1 MNKIILNTRRQE
13 VKETRQYLKSAWTIV
28 MCSCILVFS
37 SSITFTSCSDML
49 DVESTRQNI
58 EPSIEDKT
66 DSVFYAYGILQAMQQ
81 LADQYVFQGE
91 LRGELVK
98 TTQYTDNN
106 LRQLY
111 DYSATTENK
120 YDSAY
125 VYYRVINNC
134 NYYIAYCDTAQYN
147 GSTNVVMDKY
157 VATHAIRA
165 WAYLQLARN
174 YGKVPFFTEPLT
186 KISDIDKDYP
196 ELDING
202 ILAQLAPDLERY
214 AARYYKVPSLGYPT
228 SGVSIGYT
236 NWNNQKYLLPS
247 LCFIPLNV
255 VLGDMYLECG
265 DYDTAA
271 RHFVTY
277 LTRLA
282 DETKTNYTA
291 PMAAKNSIGRFATN
305 DDDNLPDR
313 NQISAEVNGTE
324 WSTIWSN
331 IGRQQISDVH
341 DIISYIPMATTA
353 QNGQTT
359 NIPLTFGF
367 NYYATT
373 EETGGDPYVDEI
385 QLLPSDQLN
394 LLSDSTEYYYYST
407 PQTAVD
413 KYDSI
418 SISKAGDMRMRSILR
433 QTLNS
438 DTIQTWIDKYKHA
451 NVVLYRVSTIWL
463 RLAECFNRLD
473 MPDAAF
479 AILKDGINSNITL
492 TAADGSY
499 YVNYITEDTR
509 NKLKTTYP
517 LLSDEYSQKFT
528 IDDISGIHTHGA
540 GRAASDCPG
549 AKGTGGSTYHTGK
562 SPYKYDR
569 IIGKKL
575 KELADAGVAVG
586 TTKNDTINAVEDL
599 LCDEYAL
606 ELAFEGCRY
615 YDLLRIADHKNRAGL
630 YGANYGD
637 MWLTRKLGYKGWT
650 PDKKYLPFK

>member
-134 NYYIAYCDTAQYN
+134 NYYITYCDTAQYN

-202 ILAQLAPDLERY
+202 ILAQLAPDLEKY
-214 AARYYKVPSLGYPT
+214 AARYYKTPSLGYPT
-228 SGVSIGYT
+228 SGVSIGSP
-236 NWNNQKYLLPS
+236 NWESAAKYFLPR

-255 VLGDMYLECG
+255 VLGDMYLETG
-265 DYDTAA
+265 DYESAA

-282 DETKTNYTA
+282 DQTKTDYTA
-291 PMAAKNSIGRFATN
+291 PMASKNSVGRFG
-305 DDDNLPDR
+305 DDEDLPDR
-313 NQISAEVNGTE
+313 SQIGATVNGTT
-324 WSTIWSN
+324 WASIWYSN
-331 IGRQQISDVH
+331 SVN

-359 NIPLTFGF
+359 QVPLTFGF
-367 NYYATT
+367 NYYATK

-385 QLLPSDQLN
+385 QLLPSDAMN
-394 LLSDSTEYYYYST
+394 LLSDSTDYYYYAAT
-407 PQTAVD
+407 D
-413 KYDSI
+413 KLDKFDSI
-418 SISKAGDMRMRSILR
+418 RVAKAGDMRMRSIMH
-433 QTLNS
+433 QTLNA
-438 DTIQTWIDKYKHA
+438 DTIQQWIDKYKYA
-451 NVVLYRVSTIWL
+451 NIVLYRVSTIWL
-463 RLAECFNRLD
+463 RLAECFNRLG

-479 AILKDGINSNITL
+479 AILKDGINANIL
-492 TAADGSY
+492 EQAADGSY
-499 YVNYITEDTR
+499 YMNYITEDTR
-509 NKLKTTYP
+509 NKLKTNYP
-517 LLSDEYSQKFT
+517 LLSDEYSKKFT
-528 IDDISGIHTHGA
+528 IANISGIHTHGA
-540 GRAASDCPG
+540 GRAASDCPAANG
-549 AKGTGGSTYHTGK
+549 VGGTTYHTGK
-562 SPYKYDR
+562 SPYQYNR
-569 IIGKKL
+569 VIGKKL

-637 MWLTRKLGYKGWT
+637 VWLTRKLGYKGWT
-650 PDKKYLPFK
+650 PAKKYLPFK

>member
-1 MNKIILNTRRQE
+1 MKKIAIIIS
-13 VKETRQYLKSAWTIV
+13 VICVVCGSY
-28 MCSCILVFS
+28 
-37 SSITFTSCSDML
+37 SCSDML

-134 NYYIAYCDTAQYN
+134 NYYITYCDTAQYN

-202 ILAQLAPDLERY
+202 ILAQLAPDLEKY
-214 AARYYKVPSLGYPT
+214 AARYYKTPSLGYPT
-228 SGVSIGYT
+228 SGVSIGSP
-236 NWNNQKYLLPS
+236 NWESAAKYFLPR

-255 VLGDMYLECG
+255 VLGDMYLETG
-265 DYDTAA
+265 DYESAA

-282 DETKTNYTA
+282 DQTKTDYTA
-291 PMAAKNSIGRFATN
+291 PMASKNSVGRFG
-305 DDDNLPDR
+305 DDEDLPDR
-313 NQISAEVNGTE
+313 SQIGATVNGTT
-324 WSTIWSN
+324 WASIWYSN
-331 IGRQQISDVH
+331 SVN

-359 NIPLTFGF
+359 QVPLTFGF
-367 NYYATT
+367 NYYATK

-385 QLLPSDQLN
+385 QLLPSDAMN
-394 LLSDSTEYYYYST
+394 LLSDSTDYYYYAAT
-407 PQTAVD
+407 D
-413 KYDSI
+413 KLDKFDSI
-418 SISKAGDMRMRSILR
+418 RVAKAGDMRMRSIMH
-433 QTLNS
+433 QTLNA
-438 DTIQTWIDKYKHA
+438 DTIQQWIDKYKYA
-451 NVVLYRVSTIWL
+451 NIVLYRVSTIWL
-463 RLAECFNRLD
+463 RLAECFNRLG

-479 AILKDGINSNITL
+479 AILKDGINANIL
-492 TAADGSY
+492 EQAADGSY
-499 YVNYITEDTR
+499 YMNYITEDTR
-509 NKLKTTYP
+509 NKLKTNYP
-517 LLSDEYSQKFT
+517 LLSDEYSKKFT
-528 IDDISGIHTHGA
+528 IANISGIHTHGA
-540 GRAASDCPG
+540 GRAASDCPAANG
-549 AKGTGGSTYHTGK
+549 VGGTTYHTGK
-562 SPYKYDR
+562 SPYQYNR
-569 IIGKKL
+569 VIGKKL

-650 PDKKYLPFK
+650 PAKKYLPFK

>member
-1 MNKIILNTRRQE
+1 MKKIAIIIS
-13 VKETRQYLKSAWTIV
+13 VICVICGSY
-28 MCSCILVFS
+28 
-37 SSITFTSCSDML
+37 SCSDML

-58 EPSIEDKT
+58 EPSIEEKT
-66 DSVFYAYGILQAMQQ
+66 DSVFYAFGILQAMQQ

-91 LRGELVK
+91 MRGELVK

-111 DYSATTENK
+111 DYTATTENK

-157 VATHAIRA
+157 IATHAIRA

-202 ILAQLAPDLERY
+202 ILAQLEPDLEKF
-214 AARYYKVPSLGYPT
+214 AKRYYKVPNLGY
-228 SGVSIGYT
+228 SGSTGSSIGSP
-236 NWNNQKYLLPS
+236 NWESAAKTFLPR

-255 VLGDMYLECG
+255 VLGDMYLETG
-265 DYDTAA
+265 NYVKAA
-271 RHFVTY
+271 EYFVAY
-277 LTRLA
+277 LTKLA
-282 DETKTNYTA
+282 EQTKTNYTA
-291 PMAAKNSIGRFATN
+291 PMVSKFSVGRFSD

-313 NQISAEVNGTE
+313 SQIGATVDGTKWASIWE
-324 WSTIWSN
+324 SNSTN
-331 IGRQQISDVH
+331 

-359 NIPLTFGF
+359 QVPLTFGF
-367 NYYATT
+367 NYYATK
-373 EETGGDPYVDEI
+373 EETGNDPYVNEI
-385 QLLPSDQLN
+385 QLLPSDALS
-394 LLSDSTEYYYYST
+394 LLSDSTEYYYYAAT
-407 PQTAVD
+407 DKLD

-418 SISKAGDMRMRSILR
+418 RVAKAGDMRMRSIMH
-433 QTLNS
+433 QTLNA
-438 DTIQTWIDKYKHA
+438 DTAQQWIDKYKYA
-451 NVVLYRVSTIWL
+451 NIVLYRVSTVWL
-463 RLAECFNRLD
+463 RLAECFNRME

-479 AILKDGINSNITL
+479 AILKDGINFNIL
-492 TAADGSY
+492 EQAADGSY
-499 YVNYITEDTR
+499 YMKYITEDTR
-509 NKLKTTYP
+509 NKLQTTYP
-517 LLSDEYSQKFT
+517 LLSNEYVTKFN
-528 IDDISGIHTHGA
+528 ISNISGIHTHGA

-549 AKGTGGSTYHTGK
+549 VNDIGGMTYHTDK
-562 SPYKYDR
+562 SPYQYDR

-586 TTKNDTINAVEDL
+586 TTKKDTINAVEDL

-606 ELAFEGCRY
+606 EFAFEGCRY
-615 YDLLRIADHKNRAGL
+615 YDLLRLANHKNQEGL

-637 MWLTRKLGYKGWT
+637 AWLTRKLGYKGWT

>member
-1 MNKIILNTRRQE
+1 MKKIAIIIS
-13 VKETRQYLKSAWTIV
+13 VICVVCGSY
-28 MCSCILVFS
+28 
-37 SSITFTSCSDML
+37 SCSDML

-134 NYYIAYCDTAQYN
+134 NYYITYCDTAQYN

-202 ILAQLAPDLERY
+202 ILAQLAPDLEKY
-214 AARYYKVPSLGYPT
+214 AARYYKTPSLGYPT
-228 SGVSIGYT
+228 SGVSIGSP
-236 NWNNQKYLLPS
+236 NWESAAKYFLPR

-255 VLGDMYLECG
+255 VLGDMYLETG
-265 DYDTAA
+265 DYESAA

-282 DETKTNYTA
+282 DQTKTDYTA
-291 PMAAKNSIGRFATN
+291 PMASKNSVGRFG
-305 DDDNLPDR
+305 DDEDLPDR
-313 NQISAEVNGTE
+313 SQIGATVNGTT
-324 WSTIWSN
+324 WASIWYSN
-331 IGRQQISDVH
+331 SVN

-359 NIPLTFGF
+359 QVPLTFGF
-367 NYYATT
+367 NYYATK

-385 QLLPSDQLN
+385 QLLPSDAMN
-394 LLSDSTEYYYYST
+394 LLSDSTDYYYYAAT
-407 PQTAVD
+407 D
-413 KYDSI
+413 KLDKFDSI
-418 SISKAGDMRMRSILR
+418 RVAKAGDMRMRSIMH
-433 QTLNS
+433 QTLNA
-438 DTIQTWIDKYKHA
+438 DTIQQWIDKYKYA
-451 NVVLYRVSTIWL
+451 NIVLYRVSTIWL
-463 RLAECFNRLD
+463 RLAECFNRLG

-479 AILKDGINSNITL
+479 AILKDGINANIL
-492 TAADGSY
+492 EQAADGSY
-499 YVNYITEDTR
+499 YMNYITEDTR
-509 NKLKTTYP
+509 NKLKTNYP
-517 LLSDEYSQKFT
+517 LLSDEYSKKFT
-528 IDDISGIHTHGA
+528 IANISGIHTHGA
-540 GRAASDCPG
+540 GRAASDCPAANG
-549 AKGTGGSTYHTGK
+549 VGGTTYHTGK
-562 SPYKYDR
+562 SPYQYNR
-569 IIGKKL
+569 VIGKKL

-637 MWLTRKLGYKGWT
+637 VWLTRKLGYKGWT
-650 PDKKYLPFK
+650 PAKKYLPFK

>member
-1 MNKIILNTRRQE
+1 MKKIAIIIS
-13 VKETRQYLKSAWTIV
+13 VICVVCGSY
-28 MCSCILVFS
+28 
-37 SSITFTSCSDML
+37 SCSDML

-134 NYYIAYCDTAQYN
+134 NYYITYCDTAQYN

-202 ILAQLAPDLERY
+202 ILAQLAPDLEKY
-214 AARYYKVPSLGYPT
+214 AARYYKTPSLGYPT
-228 SGVSIGYT
+228 SGVSIGSP
-236 NWNNQKYLLPS
+236 NWESAAKYFLPR

-255 VLGDMYLECG
+255 VLGDMYLETG
-265 DYDTAA
+265 DYESAA

-282 DETKTNYTA
+282 DQTKTDYTA
-291 PMAAKNSIGRFATN
+291 PMASKNSVGRFG
-305 DDDNLPDR
+305 DDEDLPDR
-313 NQISAEVNGTE
+313 SQIGATVNGTT
-324 WSTIWSN
+324 WASIWYSN
-331 IGRQQISDVH
+331 SVN

-359 NIPLTFGF
+359 QVPLTFGF
-367 NYYATT
+367 NYYATK

-385 QLLPSDQLN
+385 QLLPSDAMN
-394 LLSDSTEYYYYST
+394 LLSDSTDYYYYAAT
-407 PQTAVD
+407 D
-413 KYDSI
+413 KLDKFDSI
-418 SISKAGDMRMRSILR
+418 RVAKAGDMRMRSIMH
-433 QTLNS
+433 QTLNA
-438 DTIQTWIDKYKHA
+438 DTIQQWIDKYKYA
-451 NVVLYRVSTIWL
+451 NIVLYRVSTIWL
-463 RLAECFNRLD
+463 RLAECFNRLG

-479 AILKDGINSNITL
+479 AILKDGINANIL
-492 TAADGSY
+492 EQAADGSY
-499 YVNYITEDTR
+499 YMNYITEDTR

-517 LLSDEYSQKFT
+517 LLSDEYSKKFT
-528 IDDISGIHTHGA
+528 IANISGIHTHGA

-549 AKGTGGSTYHTGK
+549 ANGVGGTTYHTGK
-562 SPYKYDR
+562 SPYQYDR
-569 IIGKKL
+569 VIGKKL

-650 PDKKYLPFK
+650 PAKKYLPFK

>member
-66 DSVFYAYGILQAMQQ
+66 DSVFYAFGILQAMQQ

-91 LRGELVK
+91 MRGELVK

-134 NYYIAYCDTAQYN
+134 NYYITYCDTAQYN

-186 KISDIDKDYP
+186 KISDIDKNYP

-202 ILAQLAPDLERY
+202 ILAQLAPDLEKY
-214 AARYYKVPSLGYPT
+214 AARYYKTPSLGYPT
-228 SGVSIGYT
+228 SGISIGSP
-236 NWNNQKYLLPS
+236 NWESAAKYFLPR

-255 VLGDMYLECG
+255 VLGDMYLETG
-265 DYDTAA
+265 DYESAA

-282 DETKTNYTA
+282 DQTKTDYTA
-291 PMAAKNSIGRFATN
+291 PMASKNSVGRFG
-305 DDDNLPDR
+305 DDDDLPDR
-313 NQISAEVNGTE
+313 SQIGATVNGTT
-324 WSTIWSN
+324 WASIWYSN
-331 IGRQQISDVH
+331 SVN

-359 NIPLTFGF
+359 QVPLTFGF
-367 NYYATT
+367 NYYATK

-385 QLLPSDQLN
+385 QLLPSDAMN
-394 LLSDSTEYYYYST
+394 LLSDSTDYYYYAAT
-407 PQTAVD
+407 D
-413 KYDSI
+413 KLDKFDSI
-418 SISKAGDMRMRSILR
+418 RVAKAGDMRMRSIMR
-433 QTLNS
+433 QTLNA
-438 DTIQTWIDKYKHA
+438 DTIQQWIDKYKYA
-451 NVVLYRVSTIWL
+451 NIVLYRVSTIWL
-463 RLAECFNRLD
+463 RLAECFNRLE

-479 AILKDGINSNITL
+479 AILKDGINANIL
-492 TAADGSY
+492 EKAADGSY
-499 YVNYITEDTR
+499 YMNYITEDTR
-509 NKLKTTYP
+509 NKLKTVYP
-517 LLSDEYSQKFT
+517 LLSDEYIQKFT
-528 IDDISGIHTHGA
+528 IGNISGIHTHGA

-549 AKGTGGSTYHTGK
+549 TSGVGGTTYHTGK
-562 SPYKYDR
+562 SPYQYDR
-569 IIGKKL
+569 VIGKKL

-615 YDLLRIADHKNRAGL
+615 YDLLRIAGHKNRAGL
-630 YGANYGD
+630 YGADYGD
-637 MWLTRKLGYKGWT
+637 AWLTRKLGHKGWT
-650 PDKKYLPFK
+650 PAKKYLPFK